1 MKTTETKVVSIRP
14 SATIGKFLV
23 ILKPNPFPLHPKFSH
38 FQFNPD
44 FEHITTEAQ
53 VDHLAVYTTKK
64 PRLRVGETII
74 NSVRTP
80 IETQRNEVAARGHPQ
95 IHCRPEKRTEAKL
108 ISKSKYRDFRLC

>member
-64 PRLRVGETII
+64 PRLRVGQTITI
-74 NSVRTP
+74 QYELRLRPKEMRWLREDIRKSTAAL
-80 IETQRNEVAARGHPQ
+80 RNEQ
-95 IHCRPEKRTEAKL
+95 KQ
-108 ISKSKYRDFRLC
+108 S